1 MGGRKSAFL
10 DFFCQQEYSTKISS
24 KKILR
29 VNSHDLLIYSD
40 GHIYQRMK
48 VYFRNSIPIISIPTK
63 KWLVT
68 VGKENE
74 KLDMNYLVTLPNRN
88 ITLTFYLIKNY
99 NNSYFSHRNRQK

>member
-10 DFFCQQEYSTKISS
+10 DFLCQQEYSTKISS

-63 KWLVT
+63 KMTCYSWKRKWKALHELF
-68 VGKENE
+68 GKTP
-74 KLDMNYLVTLPNRN
+74 K
-88 ITLTFYLIKNY
+88 
-99 NNSYFSHRNRQK
+99 